1 MADWDFYPVKFVGE
15 QTLSLTRF
23 PKSPFPHPFPSC
35 GACPG
40 RALTRY
46 TLR

>member
-23 PKSPFPHPFPSC
+23 PKSPFPTPSPP
-35 GACPG
+35 AAPVQA
-40 RALTRY
+40 AL
-46 TLR
+46 